1 MIFTFPGQ
9 GENPFIFA
17 QTGSPILN
25 LWEVILGPFIWNI
38 MRYESLVSQMTANH
52 PYFTNSI
59 LTIFISFSF
68 HHLKCSIVWERGIG
82 EDTGNCSCLCVNQIS
97 NKQLW
102 EEQRRLQ
109 TADVVFVSLKLS
121 NEIILIKLTFVG
133 LLLKHSRIK
142 PSHYLYL

>member
-1 MIFTFPGQ
+1 
-9 GENPFIFA
+9 
-17 QTGSPILN
+17 
-25 LWEVILGPFIWNI
+25 
-38 MRYESLVSQMTANH
+38 MRYELLSKQNDSSHPSLTSLSFQNTA
-52 PYFTNSI
+52 
-59 LTIFISFSF
+59 LTISITFSF

-82 EDTGNCSCLCVNQIS
+82 EDTENCSCLCVNQIS
-97 NKQLW
+97 NKQSK

-142 PSHYLYL
+142 PSDYLYL